1 MTDLLMINIQ
11 TIAIIILA
19 YLIGSFPTA
28 VLVGKLFYHVDI
40 RTKGSGNAGATNTIR
55 VLGWK
60 PGIPVMVFDVF
71 KGWFILQLPSLFN
84 LGFFTPNQLIF
95 FQIILGVAV
104 VVGNILPVFAGFKG
118 GKGVATLLGVTIALF
133 PEASG
138 LTALVFFLVLFLKG
152 YVSLASIIASISFP
166 IIEILI
172 LHHHDRPA
180 LIILSIMV
188 GIFIPYT
195 HRKNISRLIKG
206 EESKFLYKKKV
217 KADSH

>member
-1 MTDLLMINIQ
+1 MINIQ
-11 TIAIIILA
+11 TIAIIVLA

-40 RTKGSGNAGATNTIR
+40 RTKGSKNAGATNTVR

-60 PGIPVMVFDVF
+60 AGIPVLVFDVF
-71 KGWFILQLPSLFN
+71 KGWFVLQLPSLFN
-84 LGFFTPNQLIF
+84 LGSFTPNQHIYL
-95 FQIILGVAV
+95 QIILGVAV
-104 VVGNILPVFAGFKG
+104 VVGHILPVFAGFKG

-138 LTALVFFLVLFLKG
+138 LTALIFFLVLFIKG
-152 YVSLASIIASISFP
+152 YVSMASVIASISFP

-172 LHHHDRPA
+172 LQKHDIPA
-180 LIILSIMV
+180 LIVLSIMV

-195 HRKNISRLIKG
+195 HRKNIRRLIKG
-206 EESKFLYKKKV
+206 EEAKFLYKNKQ
-217 KADSH
+217 

>member
-1 MTDLLMINIQ
+1 MTDLLMINIL
-11 TIAIIILA
+11 TIAIIVLA

-40 RTKGSGNAGATNTIR
+40 RTKGSGNAGATNTVR

-60 PGIPVMVFDVF
+60 AGIPVMVFDVF
-71 KGWFILQLPSLFN
+71 KGWFVLQLPFLFN
-84 LGFFTPNQLIF
+84 LGFFTSNQLIY

-104 VVGNILPVFAGFKG
+104 VVGHILPVFAGFNG

-138 LTALVFFLVLFLKG
+138 LTALIFFLVLFLKG

-172 LHHHDRPA
+172 LHHQDSLA

-195 HRKNISRLIKG
+195 HRKNIIRLIKG
-206 EESKFLYKKKV
+206 EESKFLYK
-217 KADSH
+217 